1 MGDLIALM
9 MVVLVLPLIVVM
21 HYVTKWKATRGLSAE
36 EEKMLETL
44 WNDASRMESR
54 INSLETILDHQV
66 PDWRKRV

>member
-1 MGDLIALM
+1 MGELIALLL
-9 MVVLVLPLIVVM
+9 VVLVLPLIVVM
-21 HYVTKWKATRGLSAE
+21 HYVTKWKATRGLTGE

-54 INSLETILDHQV
+54 INSLETILDHEV

>member
-1 MGDLIALM
+1 MGDVIALM

-54 INSLETILDHQV
+54 INSLETILNHEV

>member
-1 MGDLIALM
+1 MVELIALLL
-9 MVVLVLPLIVVM
+9 VVLVLPLIVVM
-21 HYVTKWKATRGLSAE
+21 HYVTKWKATRGLTGE

-54 INSLETILDHQV
+54 INSLETILDHEV

>member
-1 MGDLIALM
+1 MGDIIALM
-9 MVVLVLPLIVVM
+9 IVILVLPLIVVM
-21 HYVTKWKATRGLSAE
+21 HYLTKWKATRGLSAE

-54 INSLETILDHQV
+54 INSLETILDHEV